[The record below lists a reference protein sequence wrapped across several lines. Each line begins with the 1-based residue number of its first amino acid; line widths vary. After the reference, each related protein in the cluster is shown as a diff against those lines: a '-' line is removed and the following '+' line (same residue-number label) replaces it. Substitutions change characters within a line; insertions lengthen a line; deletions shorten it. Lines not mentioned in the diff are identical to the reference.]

1 MTESDK
7 RISYIGMVREIEER
21 IRSRLVG
28 VELVAD
34 VLRSR
39 IRLLTIGLVVALVL
53 SVVVAVNPGLLAV
66 RGFVAGPRV
75 VRAQQIILQDAEGE
89 PRGDWSVDDE
99 GNARF
104 TLLDRQGRPRLSI
117 SVLSGGF
124 PGLSLINAN
133 GLRRAAF
140 GLLPDEGIS
149 LAFTDPDGT
158 QRVVLG
164 LSRGD
169 AAQLVFADG
178 DGVIRASLGVDGL
191 GQEIMLLP
199 GVSSEEPGGGGD

>member
-1 MTESDK
+1 MS
-7 RISYIGMVREIEER
+7 
-21 IRSRLVG
+21 L
-28 VELVAD
+28 
-34 VLRSR
+34 
-39 IRLLTIGLVVALVL
+39 
-53 SVVVAVNPGLLAV
+53 
-66 RGFVAGPRV
+66 
-75 VRAQQIILQDAEGE
+75 
-89 PRGDWSVDDE
+89 
-99 GNARF
+99 
-104 TLLDRQGRPRLSI
+104 